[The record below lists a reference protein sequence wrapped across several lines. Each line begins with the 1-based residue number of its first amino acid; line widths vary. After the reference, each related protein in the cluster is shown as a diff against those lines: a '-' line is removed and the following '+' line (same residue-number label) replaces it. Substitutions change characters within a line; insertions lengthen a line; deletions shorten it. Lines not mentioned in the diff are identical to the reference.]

1 MFSLTGSHQY
11 YLCTTA
17 TDMRKGFNSLCG
29 VVRSQM
35 GRDPLSGEVFIFINR
50 KRQTVKLL
58 HWERGGL
65 VIFHKRLES
74 GCFERPRYDEQQRA
88 FLMNWPE
95 LVMMIEGVSL
105 QQRVHRK
112 RFERSFGE
120 KAHPGTGAQ
129 NRYF

>member
-65 VIFHKRLES
+65 VSFHKRLES

-88 FLMNWPE
+88 FRMNWPE